1 MLKALVPVDASQ
13 FACRAVEHVV
23 TLIKGREPMEVHLLN
38 VQVPIDA
45 LEVRSHLTGEEV
57 AIWQRTRGVEALES
71 AKAILDRAGIPY
83 AAHVLI
89 GDVAQ
94 TIARF
99 AKEHA
104 CDKIIMGTRGMGAI
118 QNLIMGSVST
128 KVIHLSDVPVTLVK

>member
-1 MLKALVPVDASQ
+1 MLRALVPVDASQ
-13 FACRAVEHVV
+13 YACHAVEHVV
-23 TLIKGREPMEVHLLN
+23 TLITGREPMEVHLLN

-45 LEVRSHLTGEEV
+45 LEVHSHMPADEI
-57 AIWQRTRGVEALES
+57 AAWQRTRGAEALES

-83 AAHVLI
+83 VAHVLV

-118 QNLIMGSVST
+118 QSLIMGSVST